1 LADESVL
8 LKETSE
14 HEFPDLP
21 QSSRDRIAAAQLD
34 ADAILRFSQAE
45 VDYLA
50 EQARKL
56 GFDPSGVIYLP
67 GSLLMELALGESDAG
82 RQRSARYLL
91 AAVAIEYWKLLK
103 PDVEKFRAKV
113 DSIVGPIAQKFGL
126 GPSVLDVY
134 VRYLQALALRERA
147 GLARSSLAGQ
157 TEPSICLSN
166 EAARTLRASVT
177 PLKKSEAAVKKC
189 NQSSL
194 LVSKAQQ
201 RLDRRDSQREDQLGQ
216 LVEIGAM
223 RLRNLQEKLEQGGA
237 DGKSCDS
244 KSIEMQLRSESKG
257 LRQEMVA
264 VAQAAAVDA
273 VREFAAGLLL
283 LPNRL
288 EVRAYLVRDY
298 AGRVVSDI
306 RHALRT
312 SQVFQMEPLLPW
324 RQDPIAQEAIRF
336 CEDSLAK
343 RAQTEG
349 GEVLGSTIEPN
360 GSEPRTWPP
369 VVQEWESLKST
380 RERSAGTH
388 ERIPESDL
396 RRIIAEQSGAKPD
409 DVSETQIDHAAL
421 ELCRHYGSFLMIPLA
436 SSELRSTADTSPYAV
451 ATQDSAFWKEREDEF
466 RKHDTGHNT
475 VLAASWSSL
484 SDTWRFQ
491 VSGSTHL
498 PSAESMQLFKS
509 LAREAAKGLGS
520 KRGADSWIDWLDLLR
535 CARDEDTGKNL
546 YAQVASLS
554 FVVSERGRDQMIRA
568 GEDVPAGALIE
579 FGQETDG
586 VARRLYW
593 DGSSANIECLFRIS
607 ANLCLRLRSLTGHTV
622 PSPLET
628 APAIVERARQPK
640 PSDPIQLESEGT
652 LNWEDSNVNR
662 NMSDPV
668 AMERAALLTAYK
680 VRGKQQG
687 IHISDAMVAKA
698 ANPGK
703 WNERTMVGWWKRND
717 PRCKLRHDKKIRAV
731 LEREPSSI
739 WSPNLKPRRT
749 AQ

>member
-1 LADESVL
+1 VVKQHLGRVAFFAENSPRFHVFHAHSQTSDL

-21 QSSRDRIAAAQLD
+21 QSSRDRIAAARLD

-56 GFDPSGVIYLP
+56 GFDPSGIIYLP
-67 GSLLMELALGESDAG
+67 GSLLMDSALGESDTG

-91 AAVAIEYWKLLK
+91 AAIAIEYWKLLK

-134 VRYLQALALRERA
+134 VQYLQALALQERA

-166 EAARTLRASVT
+166 EAARTLRARVK
-177 PLKKSEAAVKKC
+177 PLKNSEAAVKKC

-194 LVSKAQQ
+194 LVLMAQQ

-216 LVEIGAM
+216 HVEIAAM
-223 RLRNLQEKLEQGGA
+223 SLRTLQEKLEQGRA

-244 KSIEMQLRSESKG
+244 KSMEIQLRKG
-257 LRQEMVA
+257 TEALRQQMVG
-264 VAQAAAVDA
+264 VAQTAAVDA
-273 VREFAAGLLL
+273 VREYAAGLLF
-283 LPNRL
+283 LPCSL
-288 EVRAYLVRDY
+288 ELYAYLVRDY
-298 AGRVVSDI
+298 TGRVVSDI
-306 RHALRT
+306 REALRT

-324 RQDPIAQEAIRF
+324 PQDPIAQKAIRF
-336 CEDSLAK
+336 CEDILAK
-343 RAQTEG
+343 RVQTGG
-349 GEVLGSTIEPN
+349 GEALGVEPK
-360 GSEPRTWPP
+360 GDEPRTWPP
-369 VVQEWESLKST
+369 IVQEWEFLKSI
-380 RERSAGTH
+380 RERSAATH
-388 ERIPESDL
+388 DRIPESDL

-409 DVSETQIDHAAL
+409 DVSEAQIEHAAL

-436 SSELRSTADTSPYAV
+436 SSEFRPTADRPPYEA
-451 ATQDSAFWKEREDEF
+451 ATQDSTFWQEREDEF

-491 VSGSTHL
+491 ASGSTHSA
-498 PSAESMQLFKS
+498 SAESMQLFKS

-535 CARDEDTGKNL
+535 SAKDEGTRMLL
-546 YAQVASLS
+546 YAQVTSS
-554 FVVSERGRDQMIRA
+554 SYIVSEVGRDHMIRD
-568 GEDVPAGALIE
+568 GEALPAGALLE
-579 FGQETDG
+579 FGREADG

-593 DGSSANIECLFRIS
+593 DASTAKIENLFRNS
-607 ANLCLRLRSLTGHTV
+607 ANLCLELRSLSTRGAWEPGYGPEIPRLEKTDPRIGKDQPEPTLSDIEAALNEGNRKLAV
-622 PSPLET
+622 KLRCTMDGCAVTDLYLDAFKSLAQKPATKRTAFNRWQASRRDTPSWADKL
-628 APAIVERARQPK
+628 IRAR
-640 PSDPIQLESEGT
+640 L
-652 LNWEDSNVNR
+652 LN
-662 NMSDPV
+662 
-668 AMERAALLTAYK
+668 
-680 VRGKQQG
+680 
-687 IHISDAMVAKA
+687 
-698 ANPGK
+698 
-703 WNERTMVGWWKRND
+703 
-717 PRCKLRHDKKIRAV
+717 
-731 LEREPSSI
+731 
-739 WSPNLKPRRT
+739 
-749 AQ
+749 